1 MQDSTLPSAI
11 DTTGTLILR
20 PPGRCMRPL
29 GFELSRSPSPIRMI
43 PQLGAAESVKSS
55 AVSRVEFLPNACVLH
70 HAACKIA
77 SGSHMQLCTAS
88 GACAYQ
94 LAASPSR

>member
-1 MQDSTLPSAI
+1 MQHSTLPSAI
-11 DTTGTLILR
+11 DTTGTLICR

-29 GFELSRSPSPIRMI
+29 GLELSRPPSPIRMM

-55 AVSRVEFLPNACVLH
+55 AVSRVDFFPNACVLH

-77 SGSHMQLCTAS
+77 SESRMRLLSCT
-88 GACAYQ
+88 GDMCVHTDCITQ
-94 LAASPSR
+94 